1 MINRVEELGRR
12 LLPDLSRVGRREIAM
27 LVVMALGAACLWF
40 FVVLAEEV
48 VEGDTHR
55 IDRAVLLALRNPGDL
70 SDPIGPGWVEELGRD
85 FTALGGVGLLT
96 MITLAVAGYLWLAR
110 KHGAMVLVLVSVGG
124 GQLLSTLLKQGFD
137 RSRPDLVSHESIV
150 YTASFPSG
158 HSMMAAV
165 TYLTLGALLAR
176 VEERR
181 RVKIYLITLAIT
193 VTVLVGISR
202 VYLGV
207 HWPTDVLAGWAAGA
221 TWAALCWLAAVLL
234 QRRGAV
240 EREGKMPREEGEDAG
255 PSAR

>member
-12 LLPDLSRVGRREIAM
+12 LLPTVSRVGRREIAM
-27 LVVMALGAACLWF
+27 LAVMALGAACLWF
-40 FVVLAEEV
+40 FVALAEEV

-55 IDRAVLLALRNPGDL
+55 IDRALLLMLRNPEDL
-70 SDPIGPGWVEELGRD
+70 SDPIGPGWMEEFGRD
-85 FTALGGVGLLT
+85 LTALGGVGLLT
-96 MITLAVAGYLWLAR
+96 MMTLAVAGYLWLAR
-110 KHGAMVLVLVSVGG
+110 KRHAMVLVLVSVGG
-124 GQLLSTLLKQGFD
+124 GLLLSTLLKQVFD
-137 RSRPDLVSHESIV
+137 RTRPDLVPHGSIV

-193 VTVLVGISR
+193 VTVLVGVSR

-207 HWPTDVLAGWAAGA
+207 HWPSDVLAGWTAGA

-234 QRRGAV
+234 QRRGTV
-240 EREGKMPREEGEDAG
+240 EKEGQTQRE
-255 PSAR
+255 